1 MRLVLKIGLI
11 SFAIAL
17 ATSAGFSQATAQRIP
32 SLVGLRPGE
41 ELRLRDARFTES
53 FDSSTYVRTDFIQR
67 RRDRKPVPFF
77 THQRGISVTLAHAQ
91 RFVLIND
98 YFATKGCRVMVA
110 DLQTHRDWQIDQAA
124 AQMYRQ
130 AAAPDDRLIIVPEA
144 YSFSPDD
151 TKVLIGMD
159 LVDLSVATAQEAAQ
173 VSNLYKKWWFVVDTS
188 SGRVLREYRTVE
200 IPKRWYLG

>member
-1 MRLVLKIGLI
+1 MNREIHVRICGRLGAKFPGPTRPRG
-11 SFAIAL
+11 AIPRAY
-17 ATSAGFSQATAQRIP
+17 SA
-32 SLVGLRPGE
+32 
-41 ELRLRDARFTES
+41 
-53 FDSSTYVRTDFIQR
+53 
-67 RRDRKPVPFF
+67 
-77 THQRGISVTLAHAQ
+77 
-91 RFVLIND
+91 
-98 YFATKGCRVMVA
+98 VA

-124 AQMYRQ
+124 AQRYRQ
-130 AAAPDDRLIIVPEA
+130 AAAPDNRLIVLPEA

>member
-1 MRLVLKIGLI
+1 
-11 SFAIAL
+11 
-17 ATSAGFSQATAQRIP
+17 
-32 SLVGLRPGE
+32 
-41 ELRLRDARFTES
+41 
-53 FDSSTYVRTDFIQR
+53 
-67 RRDRKPVPFF
+67 
-77 THQRGISVTLAHAQ
+77 
-91 RFVLIND
+91 
-98 YFATKGCRVMVA
+98 MVA

-188 SGRVLREYRTVE
+188 SGRVLREYRTLE